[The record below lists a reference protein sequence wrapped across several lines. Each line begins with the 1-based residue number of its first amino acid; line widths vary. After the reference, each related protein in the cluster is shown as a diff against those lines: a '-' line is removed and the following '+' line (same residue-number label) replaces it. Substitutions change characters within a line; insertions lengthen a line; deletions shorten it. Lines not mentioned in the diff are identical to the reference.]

1 MKDPHDS
8 AARNCPPPRVVSTY
22 RIHMRT
28 LFVATAYAAA
38 DARAKLRALVG
49 MGHAVAAVVPEGAG
63 AASAD
68 DGNVRLFPIPVRGAP
83 GPRLAWDSRA
93 LERAF
98 ADAAPELVQVEEE
111 PWTSVATRSAALA
124 GRHGATLVQYTAET
138 HPEGLPLLGRTRR
151 AAIFRRASGIA
162 TASGIAADQVRA
174 LRPDVPVAVVPQL
187 GVTPPPPAEPRA
199 AGALSLG
206 FVGRLVPS
214 KGVDLLLRALL
225 HVHGDW
231 TLTVIGT
238 GPEQEALEELSARLG
253 LASQVRWLGAL
264 PAKQLGQ
271 VWPEI
276 ECLVLPAR
284 TVPGLV
290 EATGR
295 VVVDAMSRGI
305 PAVVSASGAL
315 PETVAEGG
323 LVVPEDDE
331 AALRDTLQRL
341 HDEPATRAALG
352 AAARRRVLA
361 EYAPDAVARRT
372 AALWEAAVAARAAT
386 GGRRP

>member
-1 MKDPHDS
+1 MKNPHDS

-28 LFVATAYAAA
+28 LFVANAYAAA
-38 DARAKLRALVG
+38 EARAKLRALVG
-49 MGHAVAAVVPEGAG
+49 MGHTVAAVVPEGAG
-63 AASAD
+63 ASSAD
-68 DGNVRLFPIPVRGAP
+68 DGGVRLIPVPVRGAP
-83 GPRLAWDSRA
+83 GPRQSWDSRA
-93 LERAF
+93 LKRAF

-124 GRHGATLVQYTAET
+124 GRHGAMLVQYTAET
-138 HPEGLPLLGRTRR
+138 HPEPLPLLARTRR
-151 AAIFRRASGIA
+151 AAVLRRASGIA
-162 TASGIAADQVRA
+162 AANAIAADHVRT
-174 LRPDVPVAVVPQL
+174 LRSDVPVAVVPQL
-187 GVTPPPPAEPRA
+187 GVTPPPPAPPRA
-199 AGALSLG
+199 PGPLSLG
-206 FVGRLVPS
+206 FVGRLLPS
-214 KGVDLLLRALL
+214 KGVDLLLRALVHL
-225 HVHGDW
+225 HGEW

-238 GPEQEALEELSARLG
+238 GPDQEMLEELSARLG

-271 VWPEI
+271 LWPEI
-276 ECLVLPAR
+276 DCLVLPAR

-315 PETVAEGG
+315 PETVGDGG

-331 AALRDTLQRL
+331 PTLRDTLQRL

-372 AALWEAAVAARAAT
+372 AALWDAVVAARGAT
-386 GGRRP
+386 GGGRP

>member
-1 MKDPHDS
+1 M
-8 AARNCPPPRVVSTY
+8 
-22 RIHMRT
+22 RI
-28 LFVATAYAAA
+28 LFVANAYAVPE
-38 DARAKLRALVG
+38 ARAKLRALAG
-49 MGHAVAAVVPEGAG
+49 MGHTVSAIVPEGGG

-68 DGNVRLFPIPVRGAP
+68 DGGVRLFPVPVRGAP
-83 GPRLAWDSRA
+83 GSRQSWDARG
-93 LERAF
+93 LKRAF

-111 PWTSVATRSAALA
+111 PWTSVAARSAALA
-124 GRHGATLVQYTAET
+124 RRHGATLVQYTAET
-138 HPEGLPLLGRTRR
+138 LPEPLPLLARTRR
-151 AAIFRRASGIA
+151 AAILRRASA
-162 TASGIAADQVRA
+162 VAAANGIAADHVRT
-174 LRPDVPVAVVPQL
+174 LRPDVPIAVVPQL
-187 GVTPPPPAEPRA
+187 GVTPPPPAAPRA
-199 AGALSLG
+199 PGPLALG
-206 FVGRLVPS
+206 FVGRLLPS

-231 TLTVIGT
+231 TLTVVGT
-238 GPEQEALEELSARLG
+238 GPEQQALEELSARLG

-264 PAKQLGQ
+264 PARQLGQ

-276 ECLVLPAR
+276 GCLVLPAR
-284 TVPGLV
+284 TVPGSV

-295 VVVDAMSRGI
+295 VVIDAMSRGI

-331 AALRDTLQRL
+331 PALRDTLQRL
-341 HDEPATRAALG
+341 HDDPATLAALG

-372 AALWEAAVAARAAT
+372 VALWDAAAAARAAT
-386 GGRRP
+386 GGGRP